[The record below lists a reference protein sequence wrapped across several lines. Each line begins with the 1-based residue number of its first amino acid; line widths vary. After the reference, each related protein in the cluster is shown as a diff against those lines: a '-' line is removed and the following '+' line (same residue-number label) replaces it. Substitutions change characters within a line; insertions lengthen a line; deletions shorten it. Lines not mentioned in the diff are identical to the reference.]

1 MTDTPK
7 KRLVSEWGLPTA
19 DDLPAHPDA
28 DQWRTR

>member
-19 DDLPAHPDA
+19 DDLPAHPDTGGDA
-28 DQWRTR
+28 